1 PDENDEAEE
10 HADAGGAEAIAPA
23 IGLAQVSGRNGAERR
38 ADVDAHIEDCVSA
51 VAANVSARIK
61 LPDDDR
67 DVRLQ
72 KARSHDDE
80 GQREPENIDRRI
92 TLSARALE
100 RHQEMTECQQHRAE
114 EH

>member
-1 PDENDEAEE
+1 ELDARDARLEPCRVERLAPPHEQRLAPDENDEAEE

-72 KARSHDDE
+72 KARSHDD
-80 GQREPENIDRRI
+80 
-92 TLSARALE
+92 
-100 RHQEMTECQQHRAE
+100 
-114 EH
+114 